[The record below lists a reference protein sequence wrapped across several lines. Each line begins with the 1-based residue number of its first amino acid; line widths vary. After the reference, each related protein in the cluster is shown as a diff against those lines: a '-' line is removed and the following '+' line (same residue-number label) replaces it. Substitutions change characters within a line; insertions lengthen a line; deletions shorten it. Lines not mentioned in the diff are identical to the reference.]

1 MNDGRSIGPVG
12 LSSDDSAEPN
22 WWWTAEEHR
31 NALIVLQ
38 LRLRR
43 GILKFVA
50 QGPKSLQQVCEEFD
64 LTPERA
70 DYHLSML
77 EGALVIER
85 TEQLFAITSTG
96 VLYLENVEA
105 RRRLNL

>member
-1 MNDGRSIGPVG
+1 MNDDRSIGPVG
-12 LSSDDSAEPN
+12 SSSDDAPEPN

-43 GILKFVA
+43 DILKFIA
-50 QGPKSLQQVCEEFD
+50 GGPKRLEQICERFD
-64 LTPERA
+64 LSPERA

-85 TEQLFAITSTG
+85 SGEIQNITPTG
-96 VLYLENVEA
+96 VLYLKNVEA
-105 RRRLNL
+105 RR

>member
-1 MNDGRSIGPVG
+1 MADGGINAPAGRSSGEGP
-12 LSSDDSAEPN
+12 EPN

-31 NALIVLQ
+31 NALLVLQ

-43 GILKFVA
+43 DILKFIA
-50 QGPKSLQQVCEEFD
+50 GGPKRLEQICERFD
-64 LTPERA
+64 LSPERA

-77 EGALVIER
+77 ETALVIER
-85 TEQLFAITSTG
+85 TEQLFGITSTG

-105 RRRLNL
+105 RR